1 MTGVLTEPTAGDD
14 TTVAPRRR
22 RPDVVAASVYLVL
35 ALIVLGGQW
44 RHLGSGYLRYSG
56 QDQTMWEWFFA
67 VTAKSV
73 ASLQNPLFSDL
84 QNAPAGVNMM
94 ANTAMLGLSVPLTPV
109 TLAFGPTVTFA
120 LALTLGLAT
129 TAFGW
134 YFLLS
139 RTVIRAPLAAGLGG
153 LIAGFAPGMI
163 SHASAHPNFTV
174 LGVLPLLLFC
184 LIRLGQGRN
193 VRRHTVALGLLA
205 AWQVLLGEEPL
216 LIFAIAVALMLV
228 THTVFAPRVTLAAV
242 RRAAGPVVVAAVLA
256 GVLVAGPLWWQ
267 FRGPQSYSHLDHQLP
282 GNSLLSFVAFP
293 PQSLGG
299 LAVPVQ
305 DVALNPTEQ
314 NAYFGIPLLVLVA
327 ACVVVL
333 RRLPLARAAAVTI
346 LVLAVLS
353 IGTELAITED
363 PVVGWAPG
371 EWLDRTP
378 LLESVLETRFVLAAV
393 PLVATLVALVTDR
406 VLAAR
411 PTGRRRRVG
420 IWAGAVAVA
429 LVPLVPVPLPTAERT
444 PAPTVL
450 ADGTWRSGVDGV
462 GGVEDLDGVHGTVV
476 TVPIPSPGNA
486 DALRW
491 QIDAGLDYRIA
502 GGYFVG
508 PSGEADGEAKYGA
521 IDRPTALLLGRVAR
535 SGEVPDVAD
544 IDRSRARED
553 LAYWNA
559 DVVILPD
566 DASQADALR
575 RTVATLL
582 GDPGAR
588 TGDATVWDVR
598 GVRE

>member
-1 MTGVLTEPTAGDD
+1 MTEVLDPTVDD
-14 TTVAPRRR
+14 VTTPRRRR
-22 RPDVVAASVYLVL
+22 RPDVVAAGVYLLL
-35 ALIVLGGQW
+35 AVIVLGGQW
-44 RHLGSGYLRYSG
+44 HRLGTGYLRFSG

-73 ASLQNPLFSDL
+73 AALENPFFSDL

-94 ANTAMLGLSVPLTPV
+94 ANTAMLGLSIPLTPV
-109 TLAFGPTVTFA
+109 TLAFGPTVTFT

-139 RTVIRAPLAAGLGG
+139 RTVIRSRLAAGLGG

-163 SHASAHPNFTV
+163 SHASAHPNFTF
-174 LGVLPLLLFC
+174 LGVLPVLALC

-193 VRRHTVALGLLA
+193 VRRHTVALGLLT

-216 LIFAIAVALMLV
+216 LIFAIAVAVMLV
-228 THTVFAPRVTLAAV
+228 AHTAAAPRATLATI
-242 RRAAGPVVVAAVLA
+242 RRGLGPVLLAAALA
-256 GVLVAGPLWWQ
+256 AALVAVPLWWQ
-267 FRGPQSYSHLDHQLP
+267 FRGPQSYTHLDHQLP

-293 PQSLGG
+293 PQSLWGT
-299 LAVPVQ
+299 AFPAE

-314 NAYFGIPLLVLVA
+314 NAYFGVPLLLLVA

-333 RRLPLARAAAVTI
+333 RRLPIARAAAATV

-353 IGTELAITED
+353 VGTELTITED
-363 PVVGWAPG
+363 PVARWLPG

-393 PLVATLVALVTDR
+393 PLMAMLVALVTDR
-406 VLAAR
+406 VLSAR
-411 PTGRRRRVG
+411 GDRSGRRRTAL
-420 IWAGAVAVA
+420 WAGALAVA
-429 LVPLVPVPLPTAERT
+429 LVPLIPVPLPTAERT

-450 ADGTWRSGVDGV
+450 AGGLPGALVDGAET
-462 GGVEDLDGVHGTVV
+462 GAETGMATVV

-491 QIDAGLDYRIA
+491 QVDAGLTYRIA

-521 IDRPTALLLGRVAR
+521 VDRPTALLLGRVAR
-535 SGEVPDVAD
+535 TGEVPPLADV
-544 IDRSRARED
+544 DRTRARED

-559 DVVILPD
+559 DVVILPT
-566 DASQADALR
+566 AQSTADALR
-575 RTVATLL
+575 RTVADLL
-582 GDPGAR
+582 GEDG
-588 TGDATVWDVR
+588 TVLGDAVVWDVR
-598 GVRE
+598 GMRE

>member
-1 MTGVLTEPTAGDD
+1 MTAVAVVPSADD
-14 TTVAPRRR
+14 ATVGPRRR
-22 RPDVVAASVYLVL
+22 RPDVVAAAVYLAL
-35 ALIVLGGQW
+35 AFVVLGNQW
-44 RHLGSGYLRYSG
+44 RHLGTGYLRYSG

-84 QNAPAGVNMM
+84 QNAPVGVNMM

-109 TLAFGPTVTFA
+109 TLAVGPTVTFA

-134 YFLLS
+134 YFLFS
-139 RTVIRAPLAAGLGG
+139 RTVIHSPPAAGLGG

-174 LGVLPLLLFC
+174 LGVLPILLFC

-193 VRRHTVALGLLA
+193 VRRHTVALGLLT

-216 LIFAIAVALMLV
+216 LIFAIAVALMLLA
-228 THTVFAPRVTLAAV
+228 HTVVAPRSTLAAV

-299 LAVPVQ
+299 LVVPAA

-314 NAYFGIPLLVLVA
+314 NAYFGVPLLLLVV

-333 RRLPLARAAAVTI
+333 RRLPLVRAAAVTI

-363 PVVGWAPG
+363 PVARWAPG

-393 PLVATLVALVTDR
+393 PLVAMLVALVTDR
-406 VLAAR
+406 VLADR
-411 PTGRRRRVG
+411 SSGRRRVG

-429 LVPLVPVPLPTAERT
+429 LVPLIPVPLPTAERT

-450 ADGTWRSGVDGV
+450 ADGTWRGLV
-462 GGVEDLDGVHGTVV
+462 GNDGTVV

-491 QIDAGLDYRIA
+491 QVDAGLEYRIA

-521 IDRPTALLLGRVAR
+521 VDRPTALLLGRVAR
-535 SGEVPDVAD
+535 TGEVPDIAD
-544 IDRSRARED
+544 DDRARARAD
-553 LAYWNA
+553 VSYWNA
-559 DVVILPD
+559 AVVVLPD
-566 DASQADALR
+566 DAPEADALR
-575 RTVATLL
+575 PTVAALL

-588 TGDATVWDVR
+588 AGDAVVWDVR

>member
-1 MTGVLTEPTAGDD
+1 MTAVAVVPSADD
-14 TTVAPRRR
+14 ATVGPRRR
-22 RPDVVAASVYLVL
+22 RPDVVAAAVYLAL
-35 ALIVLGGQW
+35 AFVVLGNQW
-44 RHLGSGYLRYSG
+44 RHLGTGYLRYSG

-84 QNAPAGVNMM
+84 QNAPVGVNMM

-109 TLAFGPTVTFA
+109 TLTVGPTVTFA

-134 YFLLS
+134 YFLFS
-139 RTVIRAPLAAGLGG
+139 RTVIHSPPAAGLGG

-174 LGVLPLLLFC
+174 LGVLPILLFC

-193 VRRHTVALGLLA
+193 VRRHTVPLGLLT

-216 LIFAIAVALMLV
+216 LIFAIAVALMLLA
-228 THTVFAPRVTLAAV
+228 HTVVAPRSTLAAV

-299 LAVPVQ
+299 LVVPAA

-314 NAYFGIPLLVLVA
+314 NAYFGVPLLLLVV

-333 RRLPLARAAAVTI
+333 RRLPLVRAAAVTI

-363 PVVGWAPG
+363 PVARWAPG

-393 PLVATLVALVTDR
+393 PLVAMLVALVTDR
-406 VLAAR
+406 VLADR
-411 PTGRRRRVG
+411 SSGRRRVG

-429 LVPLVPVPLPTAERT
+429 LVPLIPVPLPTAERT

-450 ADGTWRSGVDGV
+450 ADGTWRGLV
-462 GGVEDLDGVHGTVV
+462 GNDGTVV

-491 QIDAGLDYRIA
+491 QVDAGLEYRIA

-521 IDRPTALLLGRVAR
+521 VDRPTALLLGRVAR
-535 SGEVPDVAD
+535 TGEVPDIAD
-544 IDRSRARED
+544 DDRARARAD
-553 LAYWNA
+553 LSYWNA
-559 DVVILPD
+559 AVVVLPD
-566 DASQADALR
+566 DAPEADALR
-575 RTVATLL
+575 PTVAALL

-588 TGDATVWDVR
+588 AGDAVVWDVR

>member
-1 MTGVLTEPTAGDD
+1 MTAVAVAPSADD
-14 TTVAPRRR
+14 ETVAPRRR
-22 RPDVVAASVYLVL
+22 RPDVVAAAVYLAL
-35 ALIVLGGQW
+35 AFVVLGNQW
-44 RHLGSGYLRYSG
+44 RHLGTGYLRYSG

-109 TLAFGPTVTFA
+109 TLVVGPTVTFA

-134 YFLLS
+134 YFLFS
-139 RTVIRAPLAAGLGG
+139 RKVIRSPLAAGLGG

-174 LGVLPLLLFC
+174 LGVLPVLLFC
-184 LIRLGQGRN
+184 LIRLGQGRS
-193 VRRHTVALGLLA
+193 VRRHTVVLGLLT

-216 LIFAIAVALMLV
+216 LIFAIAVALMLLA
-228 THTVFAPRVTLAAV
+228 HTVVAPRSTLAAV

-299 LAVPVQ
+299 LVVPVQ

-314 NAYFGIPLLVLVA
+314 NAYFGVPLLLLVV

-333 RRLPLARAAAVTI
+333 RRLPLVRAAAATI

-363 PVVGWAPG
+363 PVARWAPG
-371 EWLDRTP
+371 EWLNRTP

-393 PLVATLVALVTDR
+393 PLVAMLVALVTDR
-406 VLAAR
+406 VLADR
-411 PTGRRRRVG
+411 SSGGRRRVG
-420 IWAGAVAVA
+420 LWAGAVAVA

-450 ADGTWRSGVDGV
+450 ADGTWRDLV
-462 GGVEDLDGVHGTVV
+462 GVEDIDGVASGTVV

-491 QIDAGLDYRIA
+491 QVDAGLEYRIA

-521 IDRPTALLLGRVAR
+521 VDRPTALLFGRVAR
-535 SGEVPDVAD
+535 TGDVPDISDV
-544 IDRSRARED
+544 DRSRARED

-559 DVVILPD
+559 DVVVLPD
-566 DASQADALR
+566 DAPDAVALR
-575 RTVATLL
+575 RTVAALL
-582 GDPGAR
+582 DDPGAR
-588 TGDATVWDVR
+588 AGDAVVWDVR